1 MKEGRKPFLK
11 DIGEKQFLSKISQY
25 VDTPLIDF
33 NDDASAIELPSGELL
48 VINVDMLVQGT
59 DVLPGM
65 SSLQVG
71 KKAVTMS
78 VSDIIAK
85 GVKPIGCLASVSF
98 PPEIAIDEAET
109 IIQGIKEQ
117 CSLYGCLFL
126 GGDLNE
132 SKETIVDIVAFGT
145 CGKTNFISRKGAVS
159 GDILYSTGLFGFTA
173 LGFEMILNE
182 KFIVESLKKQ
192 ILESVYEPIAK
203 IEFLDIL
210 QELPIK
216 ICMDSSDG
224 LLITLN
230 DLSTLNNL
238 GINITTIPIQ
248 PEIKDF
254 AEKYGINPLDLVFK
268 GGEEFDLIFA
278 VSPDLIEIVEKRV
291 EDMGLEIYKL
301 GFFDENIN
309 GLTLTDDAFSRYEVP
324 KNGFEHFTSK

>member
-1 MKEGRKPFLK
+1 MKEREKRFLK

-48 VINVDMLVQGT
+48 VINVDMLVHGT

-65 SSLQVG
+65 SFLQIG

-78 VSDIIAK
+78 ASDIIAK
-85 GVKPIGCLASVSF
+85 GVTPLGCLASVGF
-98 PPEIAIDEAET
+98 PPEIDIDEAEL

-117 CSLYGCLFL
+117 CSSYGCLFL

-132 SKETIVDIVAFGT
+132 SKETIVDITVFGT
-145 CGKTNFISRKGAVS
+145 CSKTDFISRKGAAS
-159 GDILYSTGLFGFTA
+159 GDVLYSTGLFGFTA
-173 LGFEMILNE
+173 LGFEMLLNG
-182 KFIVESLKKQ
+182 KFVEDSLRKPM
-192 ILESVYEPIAK
+192 LESVYEPTAK

-224 LLITLN
+224 LLVTLT

-238 GINITTIPIQ
+238 GINITNIPIQ
-248 PEIKDF
+248 LEVKEF
-254 AEKYGINPLDLVFK
+254 AEKNKTNPLDIVFK

-278 VSPDLIEIVEKRV
+278 ISPDLIEVVEKKV
-291 EDMGLEIYKL
+291 KNMGLEIYKV
-301 GFFDENIN
+301 GFFDENLK
-309 GLTLTDDAFSRYEVP
+309 GLAITDDTFSQYDLP
-324 KNGFEHFTSK
+324 KGGFEHFTKK

>member
-1 MKEGRKPFLK
+1 MKEGKKPFMQ
-11 DIGEKQFLSKISQY
+11 DIGEKQFLSIISHY

-65 SSLQVG
+65 SSLQIG

-85 GVKPIGCLASVSF
+85 GVKPLGCLASVGF
-98 PPEIAIDEAET
+98 PPETAIDEAET

-132 SKETIVDIVAFGT
+132 SKETVVDIVAFGT
-145 CGKTNFISRKGAVS
+145 CSKTNFIPRKGAIS
-159 GDILYSTGLFGFTA
+159 GDVLYSTGLFGFTA

-182 KFIVESLKKQ
+182 KFVVESLTKQ
-192 ILESVYEPIAK
+192 ILESVYEPSAK

-224 LLITLN
+224 LLVTLT
-230 DLSTLNNL
+230 DLSNLNNL
-238 GINITTIPIQ
+238 GINITAIPIQ
-248 PEIKDF
+248 PEVKEF
-254 AEKYGINPLDLVFK
+254 AEKDGINPLDLVFK

-278 VSPDLIEIVEKRV
+278 VSPDLIETVEKRV

-301 GFFDENIN
+301 GFFDENIK
-309 GLTLTDDAFSRYEVP
+309 GLTMTDDAFSHYGIP
-324 KNGFEHFTSK
+324 KSGFEHFTNK

>member
-1 MKEGRKPFLK
+1 MKEGKKPSLK

-25 VDTPLIDF
+25 VDTPLLDF
-33 NDDASAIELPSGELL
+33 NDDASAIELQSGELL
-48 VINVDMLVQGT
+48 VINVDMLVEGT

-65 SSLQVG
+65 SSLQIG

-85 GVKPIGCLASVSF
+85 GVTPMGCLASVGF
-98 PPEIAIDEAET
+98 PPEIDISDAET

-117 CSLYGCLFL
+117 CSSYGCLFL

-132 SKETIVDIVAFGT
+132 SKETVVDIVSFGT
-145 CGKTNFISRKGAVS
+145 CSKTNLISRKGAAS

-173 LGFEMILNE
+173 IGFEMLLNG
-182 KFIVESLKKQ
+182 KHVEESFRKQ
-192 ILESVYEPIAK
+192 ILESVYEPKAK

-210 QELPIK
+210 QKLPIK

-224 LLITLN
+224 LLVTLA
-230 DLSTLNNL
+230 DLSFLNNL
-238 GINITTIPIQ
+238 GINITDIPIQ
-248 PEIKDF
+248 LDVKDF
-254 AEKYGINPLDLVFK
+254 AEKSGFNPLDLVFK

-278 VSPDLIEIVEKRV
+278 VASDLKETVERKA

-301 GFFDENIN
+301 GFFDENLK
-309 GLTLTDDAFSRYEVP
+309 GLTITDAAFNHYNLPES
-324 KNGFEHFTSK
+324 GFEHFTNK

>member
-1 MKEGRKPFLK
+1 MKEGKKPSLK

-33 NDDASAIELPSGELL
+33 NDDASAIELQSGELL

-65 SSLQVG
+65 SSLQIG

-85 GVKPIGCLASVSF
+85 GVTPIGCLASVGFSS
-98 PPEIAIDEAET
+98 EITIDEAET

-132 SKETIVDIVAFGT
+132 SKETIVDIVTFGT
-145 CGKTNFISRKGAVS
+145 CSKTNLILRKGAVS

-173 LGFEMILNE
+173 IGFEMLLNE
-182 KFIVESLKKQ
+182 KFVEDSFRKK
-192 ILESVYEPIAK
+192 ILESVYEPLAK

-224 LLITLN
+224 LLVTLT
-230 DLSTLNNL
+230 DLSFLNNL
-238 GINITTIPIQ
+238 GINITNIPIQ
-248 PEIKDF
+248 PEAKGF
-254 AEKYGINPLDLVFK
+254 AEKNGINPLDLVFR
-268 GGEEFDLIFA
+268 GGEEFDLIFS
-278 VSPDLIEIVEKRV
+278 VSPDFTEIIEKQVAN
-291 EDMGLEIYKL
+291 MGLAIYRI
-301 GFFDENIN
+301 GFFDENLK
-309 GLTLTDDAFSRYEVP
+309 GLTITDDAFSHYKFPES
-324 KNGFEHFTSK
+324 GFEHFTDK

>member
-1 MKEGRKPFLK
+1 MEEGKKPLLK

-25 VDTPLIDF
+25 VDAPLIDF
-33 NDDASAIELPSGELL
+33 NDDASAIELPSGDLL

-65 SSLQVG
+65 PYLQIG

-85 GVKPIGCLASVSF
+85 GVTPLGCLASVGFS
-98 PPEIAIDEAET
+98 PEIPAAEAEI

-117 CSLYGCLFL
+117 CSSYGCLFL

-145 CGKTNFISRKGAVS
+145 CNRTNFISRKGAVS

-173 LGFEMILNE
+173 LGFKMLLNG
-182 KFIVESLKKQ
+182 KFVEDSLRKQ
-192 ILESVYEPIAK
+192 ILESVYEPKAK
-203 IEFLDIL
+203 IEFLDIM

-224 LLITLN
+224 LLVTLT
-230 DLSTLNNL
+230 DLSILNNL
-238 GINITTIPIQ
+238 GINITNIPIQ
-248 PEIKDF
+248 PEAKEF
-254 AEKYGINPLDLVFK
+254 AEKNGINPLDLVFR

-278 VSPDLIEIVEKRV
+278 VSPDLVETVERKV

-301 GFFDENIN
+301 GLFDENLK
-309 GLTLTDDAFSRYEVP
+309 GLTITDDAFNHYEFP
-324 KNGFEHFTSK
+324 ESGFEHFTNK

>member
-1 MKEGRKPFLK
+1 MKEGKKPSLK

-33 NDDASAIELPSGELL
+33 DDDASAIELQSGELL
-48 VINVDMLVQGT
+48 VINVDMLIQGT

-65 SSLQVG
+65 SSLQIG

-85 GVKPIGCLASVSF
+85 GVTPIGCLASVGF
-98 PPEIAIDEAET
+98 PPEIDIEEAET

-117 CSLYGCLFL
+117 CSSYGCLFL

-132 SKETIVDIVAFGT
+132 SKETVVDIVAFGT
-145 CGKTNFISRKGAVS
+145 CSKTNLISRKGAVS

-173 LGFEMILNE
+173 LGFEMLLNG
-182 KFIVESLKKQ
+182 KIVEDSLVKQ
-192 ILESVYEPIAK
+192 ILESVYEPKAK

-216 ICMDSSDG
+216 VCMDSSDG
-224 LLITLN
+224 LLVTLT
-230 DLSTLNNL
+230 DLSFLNNL
-238 GINITTIPIQ
+238 GINITYIPIQ
-248 PEIKDF
+248 IVAKGF
-254 AEKYGINPLDLVFK
+254 VDLVFR

-278 VSPDLIEIVEKRV
+278 VSPDYIETIEKKV
-291 EDMGLEIYKL
+291 TNMGLTIYKI
-301 GFFDENIN
+301 GFFDENLK
-309 GLTLTDDAFSRYEVP
+309 GLTITDDAFVNYKLPES
-324 KNGFEHFTSK
+324 GFEHFTNK

>member
-1 MKEGRKPFLK
+1 MKKGKKPSLK

-33 NDDASAIELPSGELL
+33 NDDASAIELHSGELL

-65 SSLQVG
+65 SSLQIG

-85 GVKPIGCLASVSF
+85 GVTPIGCLASVGF
-98 PPEIAIDEAET
+98 PPEITIDEAEI

-117 CSLYGCLFL
+117 CSAYGCLFL

-132 SKETIVDIVAFGT
+132 SKEIIVDIVAFGT
-145 CGKTNFISRKGAVS
+145 CSKTNLISRKGAVS

-173 LGFEMILNE
+173 LGFEMLLNG
-182 KFIVESLKKQ
+182 KVVEDSFRKQ

-224 LLITLN
+224 LLVTLT
-230 DLSTLNNL
+230 DLSILNNL
-238 GINITTIPIQ
+238 GINITNIPIQ
-248 PEIKDF
+248 FKVKEF
-254 AEKYGINPLDLVFK
+254 AEKNGINPLDLVFR

-278 VSPDLIEIVEKRV
+278 ISPDLKETVERKV

-301 GFFDENIN
+301 GFFDENLK
-309 GLTLTDDAFSRYEVP
+309 GLTITDAAFNHHNLPES
-324 KNGFEHFTSK
+324 GFEHFINK

>member
-1 MKEGRKPFLK
+1 MKEGRKSLLK

-25 VDTPLIDF
+25 VDTPFIDF
-33 NDDASAIELPSGELL
+33 NDDVSAIELPSGDLL

-65 SSLQVG
+65 SSFQIG
-71 KKAVTMS
+71 KKAVTMA

-85 GVKPIGCLASVSF
+85 GVTPIGCLASVGF
-98 PPEIAIDEAET
+98 PPEITIDEAEA

-117 CSLYGCLFL
+117 CSSYGCLFL

-132 SKETIVDIVAFGT
+132 SNETIVDIVTFGT

-159 GDILYSTGLFGFTA
+159 GDILYSTGLFGFNA
-173 LGFEMILNE
+173 LGFEMLLNG
-182 KFIVESLKKQ
+182 KFIEDSLRKQ
-192 ILESVYEPIAK
+192 ILESVYEPKAK

-224 LLITLN
+224 LLATLN
-230 DLSTLNNL
+230 DLSILNNL
-238 GINITTIPIQ
+238 GINVTNVPIQ
-248 PEIKDF
+248 LEVKGF
-254 AEKYGINPLDLVFK
+254 AEKSGINPLDLVFK

-278 VSPDLIEIVEKRV
+278 ISPDSIETIEKKV
-291 EDMGLEIYKL
+291 TNMGLIIYKI
-301 GFFDENIN
+301 GFFDENLK
-309 GLTLTDDAFSRYEVP
+309 GLTITDNTFSHYKFPER
-324 KNGFEHFTSK
+324 GFEHFTNE

>member
-1 MKEGRKPFLK
+1 MKEREKRFLK

-48 VINVDMLVQGT
+48 VINVDMLVHGT

-65 SSLQVG
+65 SSLQIG

-78 VSDIIAK
+78 VSDIVAK
-85 GVKPIGCLASVSF
+85 GVSPLGCLASVGFS
-98 PPEIAIDEAET
+98 PEIAVDEAES

-145 CGKTNFISRKGAVS
+145 CSKNNLIPRKGAAS

-182 KFIVESLKKQ
+182 KIIFESLKTQ
-192 ILESVYEPIAK
+192 ILESVFEPLAK
-203 IEFLDIL
+203 IEFLNIL
-210 QELPIK
+210 QGLPIK

-224 LLITLN
+224 FLVTLT
-230 DLSTLNNL
+230 DLATLNNL

-248 PEIKDF
+248 PDVRKF
-254 AEKYGINPLDLVFK
+254 AEQNGVNPLDLVFK

-278 VSPDLIEIVEKRV
+278 ISPDLVKIVEKKV
-291 EDMGLEIYKL
+291 ENMGLKIYKL
-301 GFFDENIN
+301 GFFDENLK
-309 GLTLTDDAFSRYEVP
+309 GLTITDDAFNQYEFP
-324 KNGFEHFTSK
+324 ESGFEHFTKK